1 MSLTGLKRGTGT
13 ACSPYGLMLLM
24 FAVLAPFFFVFSL
37 ALFVFVAT
45 EVFSLVSFGYDLY
58 SWDRGLITPFD
69 VDVEIHAG
77 SCKSR
82 CGCCKETG

>member
-1 MSLTGLKRGTGT
+1 
-13 ACSPYGLMLLM
+13 MLLM
-24 FAVLAPFFFVFSL
+24 LAVLVSFFSVFLVSL
-37 ALFVFVAT
+37 FGLVMT
-45 EVFSLVSFGYDLY
+45 EVFSLVTFGYDLY
-58 SWDRGLITPFD
+58 SRGRGLITPSD